1 MVLTTDQKSQE
12 EGITLLKPP
21 KETELHRDDLPRTL
35 TEERSPEVPA
45 SPEGQSTWLMGLG
58 WLEGSVWG
66 LCLAVQLLPSE
77 QETCNSVLNWQH
89 RKHWKVGPVL
99 CRPRLE
105 GGPRQM
111 EGILSTHLCSPD
123 TKLQTIKRHQCGNV
137 ARQRPAKNVKYSIP
151 LNTQKIQ
158 VIYLKTAYFH
168 LEIYMYIYLL

>member
-1 MVLTTDQKSQE
+1 MFSAHLPPSVLIWQGGKAGCVKTEAMVLSTDQKSQE

-45 SPEGQSTWLMGLG
+45 SPEGQSTRLMGLG

-123 TKLQTIKRHQCGNV
+123 TKHYKLQSATSVGMWQDRGLP
-137 ARQRPAKNVKYSIP
+137 RT
-151 LNTQKIQ
+151 LNIAF
-158 VIYLKTAYFH
+158 L
-168 LEIYMYIYLL
+168 